1 MPFRSCDQQKAM
13 FVHSPKV
20 AKEWIK
26 KYGDVCK
33 GHPAKKKSDEHL
45 KAQNDHLRKKS

>member
-1 MPFRSCDQQKAM
+1 MPFKSCAQQRAM

-20 AKEWIK
+20 AREWVH

-33 GHPAKKKSDEHL
+33 GQPTRPKSDEQL